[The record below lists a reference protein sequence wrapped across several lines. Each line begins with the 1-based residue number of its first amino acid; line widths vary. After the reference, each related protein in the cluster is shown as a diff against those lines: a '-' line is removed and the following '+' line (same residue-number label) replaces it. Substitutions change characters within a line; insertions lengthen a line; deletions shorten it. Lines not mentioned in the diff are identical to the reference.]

1 MYKKIIASL
10 IFSILFTSALVGEEF
25 QPSTAQLQ
33 MLEQLPPD
41 QRANIL
47 SKMQMGAGLQE
58 EIQETFEEATNLVL
72 RPELED
78 ITDLENYCPD
88 CIYGFNFFQYSPTTF
103 APVDN
108 SPVNSDYRIGPGD
121 NLIVNFYG
129 GGPDKE
135 RKIVVSVNRESKAVL
150 PYVGPVNFLG
160 MTYQEARAHL
170 EKIVE
175 STLVGTKVEMSLKE
189 TRSIGI
195 YVLGEAYKPGRYVM
209 SGLSSVSNALFV
221 SGGVNEQGSLRN
233 IQIRRNDKVI
243 STYDFYDFLLKGSL
257 ESDVI
262 LQDGDIIF
270 VPFIENSIH
279 LGGAFKRPHRYEF
292 IEGETIED
300 AIFLA
305 GGFNSEVYGS
315 PKLELSSIDNESAKR
330 ELTYLDPNEASAR
343 PLKNGDVINISSV
356 VGVDPRTIKLTG
368 EIQNPGSYS
377 IQPGDRILD
386 IINRAGGFS
395 TEAYFQGSVY
405 LREDVAESQKVA
417 FERAADEL
425 ENTIVDIVTQNS
437 VNVGEYTILP
447 ISNLIKKLREEEPV
461 GRMIVNLDTLQ
472 LKSDPIVNF
481 VVQDGDELYVPK
493 RPSSVSIVGEV
504 LNSATVGF
512 NPNFTIDE
520 YIDQAGG
527 LKDSADRN
535 KIFVILPNGKA
546 QLVKKSLFKSE
557 KGILPGSTIV
567 ISRDSKP
574 FDAIRWTQIIT
585 PILADLATSAA
596 AIAAISD

>member
-405 LREDVAESQKVA
+405 LREDVAEAQKVA

>member
-10 IFSILFTSALVGEEF
+10 IFSILFTSALVGEEY

-121 NLIVNFYG
+121 NLVVNFYG

-135 RKIVVSVNRESKAVL
+135 RKIVVAVNRESKAVL

-315 PKLELSSIDNESAKR
+315 PKLELSSINNDSAKR
-330 ELTYLDPNEASAR
+330 ELTYLDPSEASAR

-356 VGVDPRTIKLTG
+356 VGVDPRTIKLKG

-405 LREDVAESQKVA
+405 LREDVAEAQKVA

-512 NPNFTIDE
+512 NPGFTIDE
-520 YIDQAGG
+520 YIAQAGG

>member
-405 LREDVAESQKVA
+405 LREDVAEAQKVA

-512 NPNFTIDE
+512 NPGFTIDE

>member
-1 MYKKIIASL
+1 MYKRIITSF
-10 IFSILFTSALVGEEF
+10 IFSILFTSTLVGEEY

-121 NLIVNFYG
+121 NLVVNFYG

-135 RKIVVSVNRESKAVL
+135 RKIVVAVNRESKAVL

-315 PKLELSSIDNESAKR
+315 PKLELSSINNDSAKR
-330 ELTYLDPNEASAR
+330 ELTYLDPSEASAR

-356 VGVDPRTIKLTG
+356 VGVDPRTIKLKG

-405 LREDVAESQKVA
+405 LREDVAEAQKVA

-512 NPNFTIDE
+512 NPGFTIDE
-520 YIDQAGG
+520 YIAQAGG